1 MKVLKAEERTTETV
15 FTLLIEHEGNEY
27 TWQAVSSDNNSYVE
41 WYDGDW
47 DIIDR
52 PDWADDLDMWQLY
65 NENEGKN

>member
-27 TWQAVSSDNNSYVE
+27 TWQALSSDNNSYVE

-47 DIIDR
+47 DIIDQ